1 MSVFSFTRARKIV
14 MIAGWSALS
23 LCYYKGLT
31 PKLHFHWGGEYLKIK
46 DLWCTWSGSPTHLL
60 LSRCTW
66 HQKMAIAWDEVVRDW
81 RDMAPGLVFCDTG
94 FLCCAV
100 FFPWH
105 QGAYSP
111 TPPLEGDSLEVEKE
125 KKQGKRWRRGLVS
138 ATRCRAMWPFYRT
151 SSMNVFNTL
160 LGLGWH
166 KHVFFADHSY
176 WLVIETEYFT
186 NY

>member
-1 MSVFSFTRARKIV
+1 
-14 MIAGWSALS
+14 MIAGCSALS

-31 PKLHFHWGGEYLKIK
+31 PKLHFHWEGEYLKIK

-66 HQKMAIAWDEVVRDW
+66 RQKMAIAWDEVVRDW

-94 FLCCAV
+94 FLCSAV

-105 QGAYSP
+105 QARVHIHPRYHSGGCFS
-111 TPPLEGDSLEVEKE
+111 GSGKR

-166 KHVFFADHSY
+166 KHVDFADYSY

>member
-1 MSVFSFTRARKIV
+1 MLSHKNKENCNDCGFLRTFTVLLQRTHTQASFPLR
-14 MIAGWSALS
+14 
-23 LCYYKGLT
+23 
-31 PKLHFHWGGEYLKIK
+31 GGYLKIK
-46 DLWCTWSGSPTHLL
+46 DV
-60 LSRCTW
+60 RCTW

-100 FFPWH
+100 FFRGTRLHIHPRHHWRVILWKW
-105 QGAYSP
+105 
-111 TPPLEGDSLEVEKE
+111 TK
-125 KKQGKRWRRGLVS
+125 KKQGKRWRLGLVS

-166 KHVFFADHSY
+166 KHVVFADHSY

>member
-1 MSVFSFTRARKIV
+1 MLFHKNHLQELSQAP
-14 MIAGWSALS
+14 S

-31 PKLHFHWGGEYLKIK
+31 SKLHFHWGGEYLKIK
-46 DLWCTWSGSPTHLL
+46 DV
-60 LSRCTW
+60 RCTW
-66 HQKMAIAWDEVVRDW
+66 HQKIAIAWDEVVRDW

-94 FLCCAV
+94 FLCSAV
-100 FFPWH
+100 FFRGTRLHIHPRYHSGGWFS
-105 QGAYSP
+105 GS
-111 TPPLEGDSLEVEKE
+111 GKR

-166 KHVFFADHSY
+166 KHVVFADHSY
-176 WLVIETEYFT
+176 LLVIETEYFT
-186 NY
+186 N